1 MRGLRPIFTK
11 QKARESERGPQGMRL
26 QRLLSIVPTSTRYHD
41 NLNIELFLCPS
52 ESRCIGWRRGR
63 LKHKEGFQI
72 YYCTLFTDVIIYKF
86 KFTLFIFYFQE
97 EKSKKYKTAF
107 YLNAAQFKYFS
118 NSEGRKLK
126 FIERKW
132 LINKIPV
139 L

>member
-1 MRGLRPIFTK
+1 
-11 QKARESERGPQGMRL
+11 
-26 QRLLSIVPTSTRYHD
+26 
-41 NLNIELFLCPS
+41 
-52 ESRCIGWRRGR
+52 
-63 LKHKEGFQI
+63 
-72 YYCTLFTDVIIYKF
+72 LFTDVIIYKF